1 MLPVFSG
8 SAVSFPSFVVYTIA
22 LISSYMFHTSLM
34 ETSDDIDLVTDTC
47 WRSRVV
53 KIGVGI
59 ISLYSMSVLLVD

>member
-1 MLPVFSG
+1 
-8 SAVSFPSFVVYTIA
+8 
-22 LISSYMFHTSLM
+22 M